1 MIKLYFDIR
10 DIFRVPRL
18 SLSGKKI
25 WVNLIGLIAGYAV
38 YLILS
43 YVALLA
49 NGQPLSEIWQT
60 HYFFPCLFAV
70 NIAIQWYAWLIY
82 AIGIAAWVLIF
93 LLTSTAVSRITYKQ
107 LKGDEFFSSGDS
119 FRFVKK
125 HWTAPI
131 MGPISVILIIAF
143 FIVLAII
150 AAWIAKWPV
159 LDILFLGLPYLL
171 YFIVAVFVV
180 YTAVVLIVSLL
191 LSPSIVATAEEDTME
206 TVFQSYSTLWAQPW
220 RLVIYEALVGV
231 LTAVAT
237 FIYGYA
243 MIFGYRLINF
253 VFGQKW
259 LMDGKISKIME
270 AATSYIFGIHS
281 PLTPFISRFFK
292 VYTPS
297 SLGITSTAPL
307 STTETITA
315 VLVCI
320 FLFVIAGTVVSYAL
334 TNFTVGQT
342 LIYVILRKKKDDEN
356 LIERKDEDELE
367 EEEEEEEEEKE
378 EIKEEKSEEKKEEE
392 KKNTDEGK
400 EEKKGK

>member
-243 MIFGYRLINF
+243 MIFGYRLINL

-367 EEEEEEEEEKE
+367 EEEEEEEEKE

-400 EEKKGK
+400 EEKRGK

>member
-25 WVNLIGLIAGYAV
+25 WVNLVGLTAGYAV

-70 NIAIQWYAWLIY
+70 NAVIQWYAWLIY
-82 AIGIAAWVLIF
+82 AIGIVAWVLIF
-93 LLTSTAVSRITYKQ
+93 LLTSAAVSRITYKQ

-131 MGPISVILIIAF
+131 MGPISVILIMAF

-159 LDILFLGLPYLL
+159 LDILFFGLPYLL
-171 YFIVAVFVV
+171 YFVVSVFVV
-180 YTAVVLIVSLL
+180 YTAVVFVVSLL

-220 RLVIYEALVGV
+220 RLVIYEVLVGV
-231 LTAVAT
+231 LTTVAT

-297 SLGITSTAPL
+297 SLGIISGAPL

-315 VLVCI
+315 VLTCI
-320 FLFVIAGTVVSYAL
+320 FLFIIAGTVVSYAL

-367 EEEEEEEEEKE
+367 EEEEEEKEEEAETEEEKE
-378 EIKEEKSEEKKEEE
+378 EEKKDSDEEKEEKKEE
-392 KKNTDEGK
+392 
-400 EEKKGK
+400 

>member
-281 PLTPFISRFFK
+281 PLTPFISRFLK

-367 EEEEEEEEEKE
+367 EEEEEEEEKE

-400 EEKKGK
+400 EEKRGK